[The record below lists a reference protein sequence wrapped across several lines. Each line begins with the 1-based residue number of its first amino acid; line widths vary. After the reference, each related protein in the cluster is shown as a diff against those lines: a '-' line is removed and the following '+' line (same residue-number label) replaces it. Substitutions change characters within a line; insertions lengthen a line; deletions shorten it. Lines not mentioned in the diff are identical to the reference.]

1 LWDGKTNV
9 VELTSAAN
17 WTASIDAPLS
27 GVVNSG
33 TALEATVRY
42 EYYIVET
49 PVDGYTSAYVDSG
62 GAALEATNLVVET
75 ASAEQDV
82 SQNVAA
88 YRAAVNETTTVRNL
102 PAYTL
107 PATGGPGP
115 APFVAGGLSLIAFA
129 AFSLCHTRARR
140 K

>member
-1 LWDGKTNV
+1 
-9 VELTSAAN
+9 
-17 WTASIDAPLS
+17 
-27 GVVNSG
+27 VVNSG

-49 PVDGYTSAYVDSG
+49 PVDRYTSAYVDSG
-62 GAALEATNLVVET
+62 GKALEATNLIVEA

-115 APFVAGGLSLIAFA
+115 APFVAGGLSLIVFA
-129 AFSLCHTRARR
+129 AFSLCHARATR